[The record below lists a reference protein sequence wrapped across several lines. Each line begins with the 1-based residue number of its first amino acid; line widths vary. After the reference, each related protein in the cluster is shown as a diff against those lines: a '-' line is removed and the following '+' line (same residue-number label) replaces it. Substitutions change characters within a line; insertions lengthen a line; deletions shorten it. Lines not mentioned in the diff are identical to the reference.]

1 MMIVKF
7 RSSEE
12 HSDLLKK
19 VKKMK
24 KFTEELEDC
33 LEEAMEGDDL
43 DFRGRSSYRHEY
55 DDEEDSKVE
64 GRYGYRRG
72 SYRMGR

>member
-1 MMIVKF
+1 MVVLKF
-7 RSSEE
+7 KSNEE
-12 HSDLLKK
+12 HGDLLKK

-33 LEEAMEGDDL
+33 LEEAMEYGEM
-43 DFRGRSSYRHEY
+43 DFRGGSSYRHDY
-55 DDEEDSKVE
+55 DDEEEPRME
-64 GRYGYRRG
+64 GRYGYRKG

>member
-33 LEEAMEGDDL
+33 LEEAMESGEME
-43 DFRGRSSYRHEY
+43 FRGSSYRHEY
-55 DDEEDSKVE
+55 DDEEDPKME

>member
-1 MMIVKF
+1 MIVVRFK
-7 RSSEE
+7 SNED
-12 HSDLLKK
+12 HYDLIKK

-24 KFTEELEDC
+24 KFTEELEEC
-33 LEEAMEGDDL
+33 LEDAMENDDY
-43 DFRGRSSYRHEY
+43 DFRGSSYRHEY
-55 DDEEDSKVE
+55 EEEEEPKME